1 MSQADRSCD
10 SANCENRAS
19 VHLTQVVDNQAST
32 QYLCKACAEAKGVGP
47 LLAPE
52 KAVMELVSHVV
63 DGDGRQEGGACD
75 FCGQTTADFKESGRM
90 GCPECYTSFETLS
103 KRLLRRIHGSSEHV
117 GKVYVPPDPDG
128 FVSGRQVADL
138 GRRLERA
145 IEAEDF
151 ERAAVLRDQIR
162 GLDAARSR

>member
-10 SANCENRAS
+10 SAGCGNRAS
-19 VHLTQVVDNQAST
+19 VHLTQVVDDQAST

-47 LLAPE
+47 LVAPE
-52 KAVMELVSHVV
+52 KAVIELLSHVV
-63 DGDGRQEGGACD
+63 DGSERREEGACG

-90 GCPECYTSFETLS
+90 GCPECYTSFEALS
-103 KRLLRRIHGSSEHV
+103 RRLLRGIHGSSGHV
-117 GKVYVPPDPDG
+117 GKVYVPPGPES
-128 FVSGRQVADL
+128 FVSGRQMADL